1 MLTPSSSGQDSRF
14 SFLQHGFESRW
25 GHQTIIMKILI
36 LDIYPNKPYRISKDN
51 NGGYGS
57 ANKYGT
63 NLISKAI
70 NWFVKKNVDWP
81 PLSCVHVAGILR
93 EKNHQVKYMRT
104 LPENLDNYELFI
116 VTSSIVGC
124 ETEINTIKELNKL
137 NKKVAVIGPLLAP
150 IQNYI

>member
-1 MLTPSSSGQDSRF
+1 
-14 SFLQHGFESRW
+14 
-25 GHQTIIMKILI
+25 MKILI

-93 EKNHQVKYMRT
+93 EKNHQVEYMKT
-104 LPENLDNYELFI
+104 LPENLDNQVLEYLNNYKFRPLKQHCVEFSNGKLSKI
-116 VTSSIVGC
+116 I
-124 ETEINTIKELNKL
+124 TEI
-137 NKKVAVIGPLLAP
+137 IGT
-150 IQNYI
+150 